1 MIGNACLPV
10 FTVNTHSDCFGHW
23 YHRVCRQTSTCYA
36 EEKKTLAAGMTRC
49 ERCKCR
55 TKSKLAGLT
64 WYSGNGHSEH
74 EPADYRSQER
84 ICQWGGQALS
94 FNPPPQIQVLLLL
107 CFLHFYFL
115 GCSCLPVYSL
125 YLSVYLVPLQ
135 TVSCYFPF
143 SSPPPPVLCS
153 RYKVDSQKSNIW
165 LFKRIHLC
173 I

>member
-1 MIGNACLPV
+1 MRIGKMIGNACLPV

-94 FNPPPQIQVLLLL
+94 FNPPPK
-107 CFLHFYFL
+107 FKFS
-115 GCSCLPVYSL
+115 SCC
-125 YLSVYLVPLQ
+125 
-135 TVSCYFPF
+135 VSCTFTFLDAAACLCTVCICLSIWYLYKQSLVTFP
-143 SSPPPPVLCS
+143 SHPPPRS
-153 RYKVDSQKSNIW
+153 
-165 LFKRIHLC
+165 LF
-173 I
+173 